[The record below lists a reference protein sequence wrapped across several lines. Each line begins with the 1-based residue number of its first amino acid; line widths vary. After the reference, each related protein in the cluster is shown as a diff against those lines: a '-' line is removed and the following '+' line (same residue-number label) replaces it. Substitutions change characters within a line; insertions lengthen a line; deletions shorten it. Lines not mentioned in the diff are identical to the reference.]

1 MRLKRDLDDAAVR
14 MWLAGFAVTPRFRTA
29 FLRILDQEIDAE
41 RNTIALNE
49 AGDENN
55 AIDRAAHDRPS
66 PDFACVNTND
76 RPTLQLL
83 ISQIQL
89 GVFSLDD
96 YDVGTL
102 GEIFTQL
109 GQPQQGALVT
119 SVSADK
125 VKRFATNEERE
136 EAPRL
141 RADLQAGMAAFSTV
155 SLRDTVSRL
164 SDAQLEADRTRAQ
177 SVWLLISRST
187 RLTLPLPSGLFRAEV
202 LVWRASALARLL
214 MRDVQRGIR
223 QQGFSSIQEAFDA
236 FRATGRLS

>member
-1 MRLKRDLDDAAVR
+1 MGNPEGMVSRAELIAYARSAGETITPQQLTRWYRDELLPRPETRWNGKGKGTTSFYPASAQPQAVFLSQSMRLKRDLDDAAVR

-29 FLRILDQEIDAE
+29 FLHILDQEIDAE
-41 RNTIALNE
+41 RKTIALNE

-66 PDFACVNTND
+66 PDFARVNTND

-96 YDVGTL
+96 YDVATL

-109 GQPQQGALVT
+109 GQPQQGVLVT

-125 VKRFATNEERE
+125 VKRNATDEERE

-141 RADLQAGMAAFSTV
+141 REDLQAGLAAFSTV
-155 SLRDTVSRL
+155 G
-164 SDAQLEADRTRAQ
+164 A
-177 SVWLLISRST
+177 
-187 RLTLPLPSGLFRAEV
+187 
-202 LVWRASALARLL
+202 
-214 MRDVQRGIR
+214 
-223 QQGFSSIQEAFDA
+223 
-236 FRATGRLS
+236 